1 MNMKSIIL
9 LLDIRLIDLSFSDLV
24 PFVACAAMA
33 AGDAFATKGHV
44 SKLQSSTQLHEPS
57 LKPKPPGAKKEELHT
72 ETKLKAGL
80 LHGRKLEENLGSLL
94 VVSDNGCAF
103 HVEVHSV
110 QKQERI

>member
-1 MNMKSIIL
+1 
-9 LLDIRLIDLSFSDLV
+9 
-24 PFVACAAMA
+24 MA
-33 AGDAFATKGHV
+33 AGDAVATKGHV

-72 ETKLKAGL
+72 EAKLKAGL

-110 QKQERI
+110 QKQERIQGHALLSSHCERCGRDTKIEHGSHTVACL